1 MAGDLMVMDGVLVV
15 VFVGVD
21 SGVVVVAEVEMKL
34 EFKFRAILEVE
45 LWTESD
51 REAVA
56 DTLS

>member
-1 MAGDLMVMDGVLVV
+1 MVMDGVLVV

-34 EFKFRAILEVE
+34 EVKFRAILELG
-45 LWTESD
+45 LWTESE